1 MCVISIYFFIL
12 SSICCRGSMCATQ
25 MKQKKTE
32 SLELPTI
39 VITQQLFKVRKNKT
53 EESNKQKNLPEY
65 KVKQKQ

>member
-1 MCVISIYFFIL
+1 
-12 SSICCRGSMCATQ
+12 MCATQ